1 MGPQDYKVCTCTI
14 GRVSELPFQS
24 LNFGAISQ
32 STLANFG
39 LFLTPTPLR
48 WHFLPVK
55 HWQKATLVKIKT
67 GYLKRSQRYDLAIL
81 RSFLAIFSESL
92 DFQFWKKKSWKS
104 ITHKWPFL
112 TVFGHLFANF
122 MNIFHKT
129 EVQTVILRCLVS
141 LNLNWIKSYN
151 IILVKKIFF
160 NAWKCIISGLFRRSE
175 FWDLRKKS
183 AVTFSKWLFWQNSL
197 IISWTT

>member
-92 DFQFWKKKSWKS
+92 DFQFWKKKSWKF
-104 ITHKWPFL
+104 ITHKWPSK

-122 MNIFHKT
+122 MNVFHETK
-129 EVQTVILRCLVS
+129 VQTVILRCLVS
-141 LNLNWIKSYN
+141 LNLNWIYN
-151 IILVKKIFF
+151 LLHNTK
-160 NAWKCIISGLFRRSE
+160 AW
-175 FWDLRKKS
+175 
-183 AVTFSKWLFWQNSL
+183 
-197 IISWTT
+197 